1 MKSIWPLYIFLL
13 APSVWGQIDER
24 LFSMSLEE
32 LLQVRVSGSTL
43 TSESLSTVP
52 AAVTVFTH
60 QEIKEMGLDYLD
72 ELVNFV
78 PGFQSYRTAQSPL
91 QNPISSRG
99 RLISIE
105 ASELLVLIDGQ
116 RADGPRSNGITVP
129 LSKISLDY
137 IETVEFI
144 RGPGSAIYGSNA
156 MMGTI
161 NITTRSNVN
170 AVKAN
175 LGSLNRKKATLQISK
190 KLKEFELDLFTQI
203 DSDSG
208 EGYTL
213 ADTFGSGQLAT
224 DDPRKIAD
232 VIVKLRKDDTY
243 LNIQHHQY
251 ASENFYELA
260 GTSNGFNERNGS
272 LSAIA
277 LKQAFTW
284 RGVESWL
291 QLDYRE
297 TRVKLAGQLTPVG
310 FLTDLSNPSS
320 TDALFASAV
329 FNDYSESHVQWHNN
343 LSLDLHTHAASHF
356 QFGFEYRYVEAPQT
370 KAKNNFNVGE
380 LATGMFPV
388 TYYGALLPTTVV
400 QTESSRNI
408 LAQYLQLQH
417 NFTPDGQLTLGLRHD
432 DDNQLGSRVSPR
444 LAWVQ
449 ALNENHTVKLLYG
462 EAFRVPSES
471 ELKLVNNPTLLGNP
485 ELKSETVKTLDIIW
499 MGKWSASAYTLGYFE
514 NHFSNAIIQTP
525 SELGIPR
532 FENSDQEPSRG
543 FEFEVSQQLGHAL
556 LVKAA
561 YTHITDESDVNFRE
575 AAKHGSLSVN
585 FSRFK
590 WNTNMLVSWHSE
602 RELPATDSQSQRLEL
617 ASHWLVFA
625 KLSYRHSADLK
636 NYLQIKNLADKEYNS
651 PTLGAA
657 LTDGVPNRGR
667 EILMGVA
674 WEF

>member
-1 MKSIWPLYIFLL
+1 MKSIWPVYILLL
-13 APSVWGQIDER
+13 APSVWAQIDER

-105 ASELLVLIDGQ
+105 ASELLVMIDGQ

-137 IETVEFI
+137 IEIVEFI

-175 LGSLNRKKATLQISK
+175 FGSLNRKKASLQISK
-190 KLKEFELDLFTQI
+190 KLKGFELDLFTQL

-208 EGYTL
+208 ENYTL
-213 ADTFGSGQLAT
+213 ADTFGTDQIAT

-232 VIVKLRKDDTY
+232 FIFKLNKEDTY

-251 ASENFYELA
+251 NSENFYELA
-260 GTSNGFNERNGS
+260 GISNGFNERNGS

-277 LKQAFTW
+277 LKQEFTW
-284 RGVESWL
+284 RGVESWI
-291 QLDYRE
+291 QIDYRE
-297 TRVKLAGQLTPVG
+297 TRVKLAGQLTPAG
-310 FLTDLSNPSS
+310 FLTEFSNPSS
-320 TDALFASAV
+320 GDALFASGL

-343 LSLDLHTHAASHF
+343 LSLHLNTHATSHF
-356 QFGFEYRYVEAPQT
+356 QFGFEYRYVDAPQT

-380 LATGMFPV
+380 LATGTFPV

-417 NFTPDGQLTLGLRHD
+417 SLTVDGQLTLGLRHD
-432 DDNQLGSRVSPR
+432 DVNQLGSKVSPR

-449 ALNENHTVKLLYG
+449 ALNDHHTVKLLYG

-471 ELKLVNNPTLLGNP
+471 ELNLLNNPTLLGNP
-485 ELKSETVKTLDIIW
+485 KLKAETVKTLDIIW
-499 MGKWSASAYTLGYFE
+499 MGKWSTSAYTLGYFE
-514 NHFSNAIIQTP
+514 NHFTNAIIQTP

-532 FENSDQEPSRG
+532 FENADQDPSRG
-543 FEFEVSQQLGHAL
+543 FEFEVSQQLGNAL

-561 YTHITDESDVNFRE
+561 YTYITDNSDDNFRE
-575 AAKHGSLSVN
+575 AAKLGSLSLN
-585 FSRFK
+585 FSRLQ
-590 WNTNMLVSWHSE
+590 WNANMLVSWHDE
-602 RELPATDSQSQRLEL
+602 RALPATDSQSQRLEL
-617 ASHWLVFA
+617 SSNWLVFA
-625 KLSYRHSADLK
+625 KLSYRHSVHVK
-636 NYLQIKNLADKEYNS
+636 SYLQIKNLADKKYSS

-667 EILMGVA
+667 EILTGVA